1 MDATGEIVAD
11 SNGGSSQLNASSVAA
26 LALLAANAS
35 MLFIYFVFDLMLF
48 QIVVIY
54 WWEALWIG
62 LFGGLK
68 LLTASLFGSPYENR
82 WIDVSWGS
90 GLFLSIFAIIKSGG
104 VFLVLLALTGVAL
117 VVAQE
122 ELTGMPGNDFVSEQA
137 GLILKCSL
145 LFLAGHGLSFI
156 INFVLNGEF
165 RRARIG
171 TLLWLPFRRCLALFV
186 TVAAALTT
194 SQAYPSI
201 FTATSFAA
209 LLIVVKISWDYMLH
223 LRERHS
229 LAKDSLLDDGARQLV
244 IDR

>member
-1 MDATGEIVAD
+1 MDATGEIAAD
-11 SNGGSSQLNASSVAA
+11 PNDGSFEFNASGVAA

-35 MLFIYFVFDLMLF
+35 MLFIYFAFDLTLF

-82 WIDVSWGS
+82 WVDISWGS
-90 GLFLSIFAIIKSGG
+90 GFVLSVFAIIKSGG
-104 VFLVLLALTGVAL
+104 AFLVLLALTGVAL

-122 ELTGMPGNDFVSEQA
+122 ELTGIPGNDFVSAQA
-137 GLILKCSL
+137 SLILKCSL

-156 INFVLNGEF
+156 INFIMLGEF
-165 RRARIG
+165 RQVRIG

-194 SQAYPSI
+194 SQAYPSV
-201 FTATSFAA
+201 FTATGFAA
-209 LLIVVKISWDYMLH
+209 LLIIVKLSWDYVLH
-223 LRERHS
+223 RRERRS
-229 LAKDSLLDDGARQLV
+229 LALDGLPDNGESL
-244 IDR
+244 IS